1 MNDTLSKATDS
12 VEAKERA
19 PAVQH
24 EAFELPETPVV
35 RIRPSGRWA
44 ALNLRDLWAY
54 RELFYFLIWR
64 DLKVRYKQTLLGVAW
79 VIIQPLLSMLVF
91 ALIFGRVV
99 GVPSEG
105 IPYPLFAMAGL
116 LPWTFFS
123 SSVTRSGNSLVGS
136 AHLITKVYFP
146 RLLIPSAAVAACLVD
161 FAIGFAMLA
170 LLMVYYGVPV
180 SMNLLM
186 LPMLVLLTALFALG
200 IGLWASALNVKYR
213 DVGQILPFMVLLG
226 MFATPIIYPS
236 SIFPAKWLWVLE
248 LNPLTGIIEG
258 YRASLFRRSF
268 DWSAIGISAAV
279 TLGLLVCAA
288 YSFRSMEKDF
298 ADVV

>member
-1 MNDTLSKATDS
+1 MNDTLSEATES
-12 VEAKERA
+12 LGANERTPSA
-19 PAVQH
+19 SP
-24 EAFELPETPVV
+24 ESLTLPENPVV

-105 IPYPLFAMAGL
+105 IPYPLFAMSGL

-146 RLLIPSAAVAACLVD
+146 RLIIPGSAVAAGLVD
-161 FAIGFAMLA
+161 FGIGFVLLA
-170 LLMVYYGVPV
+170 LLMVYYGVPI
-180 SMNLLM
+180 SMSLVM
-186 LPMLVLLTALFALG
+186 LPVLVLLTALLALG
-200 IGLWASALNVKYR
+200 IGMWASALNVKYR
-213 DVGQILPFMVLLG
+213 DVGQILPFLVLLG

-236 SIFPAKWLWVLE
+236 SIFPAKWRWALE
-248 LNPLTGIIEG
+248 LNPMTGIIES
-258 YRASLFRRSF
+258 YRASLFGRPF
-268 DWSAIGISAAV
+268 NWSAIGISAAV
-279 TLGLLVCAA
+279 TLVLLVWAA

>member
-44 ALNLRDLWAY
+44 ALNLGDLWTY

-79 VIIQPLLSMLVF
+79 VIIQPLLSMVVF

-146 RLLIPSAAVAACLVD
+146 RLIIPGAAVAAGLVD
-161 FAIGFAMLA
+161 FAIGFVLLA
-170 LLMVYYGVPV
+170 LLMLYYGVPM

-186 LPMLVLLTALFALG
+186 LPVLVLLTALFALG

-213 DVGQILPFMVLLG
+213 DIGQILPFLVLLG
-226 MFATPIIYPS
+226 MFSTPIIYPS
-236 SIFPAKWLWVLE
+236 SIFPAKWRWVLE

-258 YRASLFRRSF
+258 YRASLFGKPF
-268 DWSAIGISAAV
+268 NWSAIGISTAV
-279 TLGLLVCAA
+279 TLALLVWAA